1 MATQKAGPFG
11 VITTKGDILSSTDG
25 ENVERVGVGPNN
37 TIPIADSSKAA
48 GWSWATLAGL
58 GVGEGSTFPY
68 GGDIKSPL
76 NYYHAHGDFASGQGS
91 SLNNETVIV
100 MPFSGLF
107 INISWFNDSAD
118 ATTTLNVIKNGV
130 SVDTVMLTGLS
141 GTVALGAVA
150 FVGGDEIAI
159 QYDSGTKPGKGT
171 LTFAVQK
178 V

>member
-25 ENVERVGVGPNN
+25 KNVERVGVGAAN
-37 TIPIADSSKAA
+37 TIPVADASKPA

-68 GGDIKSPL
+68 GGDIKSAG
-76 NYYHAHGDFASGQGS
+76 NYYHAHGDFASGQGAG
-91 SLNNETVIV
+91 LNNETIIV
-100 MPFSGLF
+100 MPFAGLF

-118 ATTTLNVIKNGV
+118 ATTTLNIVKNGV
-130 SVDTVMLTGLS
+130 TADTVALTGLS
-141 GTVALGAVA
+141 GTVALAAVA